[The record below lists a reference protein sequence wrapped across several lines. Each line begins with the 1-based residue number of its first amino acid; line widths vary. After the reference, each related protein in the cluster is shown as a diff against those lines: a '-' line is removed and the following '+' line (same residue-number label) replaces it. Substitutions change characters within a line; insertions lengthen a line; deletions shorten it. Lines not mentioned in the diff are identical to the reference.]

1 MTLIEQRIVGR
12 ERDLGGLTVR
22 RVMPAPALRMLGPFV
37 FLDHIGPVD
46 LPPGPHVDVRPHP
59 HIALATLTYLFSG
72 EILHRDSL
80 GSHQQIRPGDVNW
93 MVAGRGI
100 VHSER
105 STPAA
110 LRAGMRLHGLQSWLA
125 LPDDHEDDPPSFAHH
140 PAATLPRI
148 ETPDGARLHVVAGE
162 AFGRRSPVA
171 TAWPTLYV
179 DATLPPDAALEL
191 PAEHEQRGIYVAVGE
206 LWLDGEPGA
215 VRAGELAVL
224 RPGTT
229 VRARARHESRAM
241 LIGGRAFE
249 RPREIE
255 WNFVASTRERIEQ
268 AKRDWRQRNVARFPL
283 VPGDEQ
289 EFIPLPGD

>member
-140 PAATLPRI
+140 PAATLP
-148 ETPDGARLHVVAGE
+148 
-162 AFGRRSPVA
+162 
-171 TAWPTLYV
+171 
-179 DATLPPDAALEL
+179 PDASLEL

-224 RPGTT
+224 RPETT
-229 VRARARHESRAM
+229 VRVRARHESRAM

-268 AKRDWRQRNVARFPL
+268 AKRDWRQRNVARFQL